1 VHERP
6 CPNHSRKA
14 LCKPVTAI
22 VSKRSFRRWLRACGL
37 GSWASLALLL
47 SALMVTTRTA
57 RAQSTVSGPESAGS
71 AVELE
76 LPGPSTR
83 ALKDAVEFHFDGECL
98 TPAGVVRAI
107 ARNWTASDRI
117 DRRVSVFIAGE
128 EQPSLWVRYSVQVE
142 GEPEWSSDNGRE
154 FAGIADCARLEEILG
169 LSLAMVIERVP
180 PPRAEPK
187 PKPTPPPAFPKRAAP
202 IPLPRGSLGVQ
213 AIGAV
218 GVLPTGAVGLGVR
231 GEHSI
236 DQFAA
241 RVGAGYLV
249 AGSELDSEGFG
260 AGMATALLGAC
271 YGSLGRDA
279 IGKMCMDGWF
289 GMMLPGSDSNSEGMW
304 LALAPGADVGVRV
317 SSEFALRVGMQL
329 SFNVVRVRS
338 EAGFDSDNLL
348 SDRRGASLLG
358 WLLTLG
364 VDWQAL

>member
-1 VHERP
+1 MT
-6 CPNHSRKA
+6 PNGGFPSRGPRLSLGA
-14 LCKPVTAI
+14 AVQILVLGVTLCAPK
-22 VSKRSFRRWLRACGL
+22 L
-37 GSWASLALLL
+37 
-47 SALMVTTRTA
+47 A

-83 ALKDAVEFHFDGECL
+83 ALKDAVELHFDGDCL
-98 TPAGVVRAI
+98 TPIGVVRAV
-107 ARNWTASDRI
+107 ARNWTASDRV

-128 EQPSLWVRYSVQVE
+128 QSPKLWARYSVKVE
-142 GEPEWSSDNGRE
+142 GDPEWSSDNARE
-154 FAGIADCARLEEILG
+154 FTGITDCARLEEILG

-180 PPRAEPK
+180 PPRTEPK
-187 PKPTPPPAFPKRAAP
+187 PKPKRPHVFPKRAAP

-218 GVLPTGAVGLGVR
+218 GVLPTGALGLGVR
-231 GEHSI
+231 GERSI

-249 AGSELDSEGFG
+249 EGSRLDAEGAA

-279 IGKMCMDGWF
+279 IGKMCVDGWF
-289 GMMLPGSDSNSEGMW
+289 GMMLPGSDDVEGIW
-304 LALAPGADVGVRV
+304 FALAPGADVGVRV
-317 SSEFALRVGMQL
+317 SSDFAVRVGMQL
-329 SFNVVRVRS
+329 SFNLVRVRS
-338 EAGFDSDNLL
+338 ETGFDSDNLL

>member
-1 VHERP
+1 MT
-6 CPNHSRKA
+6 PNGGFPTRGPRLSLGA
-14 LCKPVTAI
+14 AVQILVLGVT
-22 VSKRSFRRWLRACGL
+22 L
-37 GSWASLALLL
+37 GSPKL
-47 SALMVTTRTA
+47 A
-57 RAQSTVSGPESAGS
+57 RAQSSVSGPESAGS
-71 AVELE
+71 AVELD

-83 ALKDAVEFHFDGECL
+83 ALKDAVEFHFDGDCL
-98 TPAGVVRAI
+98 TPIGVVRAV
-107 ARNWTASDRI
+107 ARNWTASDRV

-128 EQPSLWVRYSVQVE
+128 QRPNLWVRYSVKVE
-142 GEPEWSSDNGRE
+142 GDPEWSSDNARE
-154 FAGIADCARLEEILG
+154 FTGVKDCARLEEILG

-180 PPRAEPK
+180 PPRAAPK
-187 PKPTPPPAFPKRAAP
+187 LKPLPPPAFPKRAAP

-231 GEHSI
+231 GERSI

-249 AGSELDSEGFG
+249 EGSGLDSEGAA

-279 IGKMCMDGWF
+279 IGKMCVDGWF
-289 GMMLPGSDSNSEGMW
+289 GMMLPGADGHVEGMW
-304 LALAPGADVGVRV
+304 FALAPGADVGVRV
-317 SSEFALRVGMQL
+317 SSDFAVRVGMQL
-329 SFNVVRVRS
+329 SFNLVRVRS
-338 EAGFDSDNLL
+338 ETGFDSDNLL

-358 WLLTLG
+358 WLLSLG

>member
-1 VHERP
+1 VTPLGGFPTRP
-6 CPNHSRKA
+6 GPRLSLGAGIQALVLGATLCSPN
-14 LCKPVTAI
+14 
-22 VSKRSFRRWLRACGL
+22 L
-37 GSWASLALLL
+37 G
-47 SALMVTTRTA
+47 

-71 AVELE
+71 ADELD

-83 ALKDAVEFHFDGECL
+83 ALKDAVELHFDGDCL
-98 TPAGVVRAI
+98 TPIGVVRAV
-107 ARNWTASDRI
+107 ARNWTASDRV

-128 EQPSLWVRYSVQVE
+128 QHPTLWARYSVKVE
-142 GEPEWSSDNGRE
+142 GDPEWSTDNARE
-154 FAGIADCARLEEILG
+154 FTGVTDCARLEEILG
-169 LSLAMVIERVP
+169 ISLAMAIERVP
-180 PPRAEPK
+180 PPRPQPK
-187 PKPTPPPAFPKRAAP
+187 PKPQAPPVFPKRAAP

-218 GVLPTGAVGLGVR
+218 GVLPTGALGLGVR

-249 AGSELDSEGFG
+249 AGSELDSEGLG
-260 AGMATALLGAC
+260 AAGMATALLGAC

-279 IGKMCMDGWF
+279 IGKMCVDGWF
-289 GMMLPGSDSNSEGMW
+289 GMMLPGADSDTEGMW
-304 LALAPGADVGVRV
+304 FALAPGADVGVRV
-317 SSEFALRVGMQL
+317 SSELAVRVGMQL
-329 SFNVVRVRS
+329 SFNLVRVRS
-338 EAGFDSDNLL
+338 ETGFDSDNLL